1 MLFPNFLNTVLS
13 ENNSTNS
20 LQTHTYASFD
30 GKKIKL
36 TFPRN
41 DLESIVQN
49 PFKLGLFS
57 NCVGFFG
64 HQATVSQQCD
74 QFDTILEKITDIDN
88 RLAEHL
94 DPTVVKAYVTCP
106 VESGGDYMN
115 FVLFQPNKTAGK
127 SFEKKSVK

>member
-1 MLFPNFLNTVLS
+1 M
-13 ENNSTNS
+13 
-20 LQTHTYASFD
+20 
-30 GKKIKL
+30 
-36 TFPRN
+36 
-41 DLESIVQN
+41 ESIVQN

-88 RLAEHL
+88 RLLKNL
-94 DPTVVKAYVTCP
+94 DPTVIKVHVACQ
-106 VESGGDYMN
+106 VEPGGDYMN

-127 SFEKKSVK
+127 SYGKINRLQTLM